1 MLAFYLSILANETD
15 KLNFENLYR
24 SYGDNVL
31 KYANSRLHNKQ
42 NAEDLAHDTWVW
54 VAENFERF
62 YTLDENSIRNY
73 IMKIIENK
81 CNMVF
86 RNQKREIDLFD
97 ELISETTVQ
106 EQTEDSDIFLSFCEK
121 EDVQMIVSCIK
132 CLDARYRDV
141 LNLFYLNQCTA
152 KEIAGILQIKDSTV
166 RQRLV
171 RGRRML
177 IAMLQE
183 KGLNYEFKY

>member
-1 MLAFYLSILANETD
+1 MLTFYLSILVNETD
-15 KLNFENLYR
+15 KLNFEMLYR
-24 SYGDNVL
+24 SYSDSVL
-31 KYANSRLHNKQ
+31 KYANSRLHNQQ
-42 NAEDLAHDTWVW
+42 NAEDLAHDTWLW

-73 IMKIIENK
+73 IMKIIANK
-81 CNMVF
+81 CNMLF

-97 ELISETTVQ
+97 ALTMETSVQ
-106 EQTEDSDIFLSFCEK
+106 EWTDDNEMLLSFCEK
-121 EDVQMIVSCIK
+121 EDVQVIVSCIK

-141 LNLFYLNQCTA
+141 LNLFYLNQSTA
-152 KEIAGILQIKDSTV
+152 KEIAEVLHLKDSTV

-171 RGRRML
+171 RGRRLL
-177 IAMLQE
+177 ITALQE